1 MVARSGAALLPL
13 GPGQKA
19 SQSVHHRPPQR
30 YKPGRPVFAPQKKK
44 KRTRIRVAVADH
56 KRHLA
61 DERAAQIGL
70 DVVVA
75 WAAEPHRM
83 EGKFRPEHFL
93 CQQFCLVIN

>member
-19 SQSVHHRPPQR
+19 SQPVHHHPPQR
-30 YKPGRPVFAPQKKK
+30 YKPGRPAPVFALTKKK
-44 KRTRIRVAVADH
+44 TRIRVAVADH

-61 DERAAQIGL
+61 DERAAQISL

-75 WAAEPHRM
+75 WAAEPRRM